1 MAMPER
7 TDEEPGRQVACA
19 HPSPGRGRLRR
30 AVLASMAAWGAAA
43 VAGPAWS
50 QGSFPNKPIRVVVPF
65 GSGSSPDVIIRLW
78 AERMTRATGQ
88 PVVVDNRPG
97 GATIIGTQA
106 VATAAPDGYTLL
118 YAVNSFSINPFIFR
132 TVPYK
137 STDFVPVIRV
147 LSVPYVIVV
156 AANSPIRSL
165 AELVEAARRDP
176 GKLNYASY
184 GVGNGT
190 HVAMAWL
197 LNATGASMTH
207 IPYRENPAMGVMSG
221 EVTSLMEPSTTAI
234 PLVQANKVRALAVT
248 GSKRL
253 EALPAAPTVAETIP
267 GFQGDS
273 WHGLLAPRGTP
284 PEVVQRLSSLSEAI
298 IASEEFRRKLL
309 ELGLV
314 PAGGSPAEFAQFLA
328 QDSRNWEKV
337 VRENRISA
345 D

>member
-1 MAMPER
+1 
-7 TDEEPGRQVACA
+7 
-19 HPSPGRGRLRR
+19 
-30 AVLASMAAWGAAA
+30 
-43 VAGPAWS
+43 
-50 QGSFPNKPIRVVVPF
+50 
-65 GSGSSPDVIIRLW
+65 
-78 AERMTRATGQ
+78 
-88 PVVVDNRPG
+88 
-97 GATIIGTQA
+97 
-106 VATAAPDGYTLL
+106 
-118 YAVNSFSINPFIFR
+118 
-132 TVPYK
+132 
-137 STDFVPVIRV
+137 
-147 LSVPYVIVV
+147 
-156 AANSPIRSL
+156 
-165 AELVEAARRDP
+165 
-176 GKLNYASY
+176 
-184 GVGNGT
+184 
-190 HVAMAWL
+190 
-197 LNATGASMTH
+197 
-207 IPYRENPAMGVMSG
+207 MGVMSG

-253 EALPAAPTVAETIP
+253 EALPTAPTVAETIP

-298 IASEEFRRKLL
+298 IASDEFRRKLL